1 MVVSLASG
9 ALVMLGILLA
19 VLGLFNGALALVPIG
34 LASIVVG
41 AVVDI
46 TSRRLAL

>member
-1 MVVSLASG
+1 VSLASG

-19 VLGLFNGALALVPIG
+19 VLGLFNGAFALVPLG

-41 AVVDI
+41 AAVDI
-46 TSRRLAL
+46 ADRRLASL